1 MTDQV
6 VKFAAKTPGLE
17 SAIRLVVSH
26 SKLNAAAAAGG
37 NKAREARLVRM
48 QGETLLLAG
57 LQLLDEGEGG

>member
-1 MTDQV
+1 MSDAAAKIV
-6 VKFAAKTPGLE
+6 AKTPGLE

-37 NKAREARLVRM
+37 NKVREARLVRM

-57 LQLLDEGEGG
+57 LRLLDESEGG